1 MTDLKQTAVDKIKT
15 CVHTMLEA
23 EKALRPLHPDK
34 ADELKGAAG
43 VAEEWV
49 KHISGGAE

>member
-1 MTDLKQTAVDKIKT
+1 MNALEQTAVNNLKRCIKA
-15 CVHTMLEA
+15 MLEA

-49 KHISGGAE
+49 KHISKS

>member
-1 MTDLKQTAVDKIKT
+1 MADIKKNAINKLKT
-15 CVHTMLEA
+15 CVQIMLEA

-43 VAEEWV
+43 IAEEWV
-49 KHISGGAE
+49 EHISGETV